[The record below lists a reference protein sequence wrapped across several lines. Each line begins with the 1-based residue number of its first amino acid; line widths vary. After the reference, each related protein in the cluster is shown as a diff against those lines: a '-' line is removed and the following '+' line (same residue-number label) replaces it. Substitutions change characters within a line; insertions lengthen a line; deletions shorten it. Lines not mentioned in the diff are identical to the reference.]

1 MAATYE
7 IRAVPV
13 HRAPRRRPRRRN
25 VAGEISGKMVVD
37 ASRRAATGRSARV
50 CRKPAGRSR
59 VVS

>member
-13 HRAPRRRPRRRN
+13 HRTPRRRPRRRN

-37 ASRRAATGRSARV
+37 ASRQAATGRSARV
-50 CRKPAGRSR
+50 
-59 VVS
+59 